1 MSIVTLNK
9 GAQFEK
15 PSDFFGQSV
24 TGGQGLFADFI
35 TSADGG
41 FVLTSAPV
49 VDGTYG
55 SSLYLDAA
63 DELETAVSAAFA
75 PTAGQSFGGAA
86 RVKIVHGTPMV
97 TSQNILFGT
106 SSVAT
111 PTERIGFS
119 LATAADSTFVVTC
132 EHDDGTTDSGVAL
145 AASDLPGGSD
155 FDYTAWHE
163 YGVLVEVDAA
173 GRCVV
178 KYFIDNVLVK
188 KIITASVSGWAATGL
203 AWVQTNLT
211 ASSTVDQAIDWIS
224 LGSDYRP

>member
-15 PSDFFGQSV
+15 PSDFFAQSV
-24 TGGQGLFADFI
+24 TGGHGLFADFFV
-35 TSADGG
+35 SSDGG
-41 FVLTSAPV
+41 FTLTNAPV
-49 VDGTYG
+49 VDGAYG
-55 SSLYLDAA
+55 SSLYLDGL
-63 DELETAVSAAFA
+63 DELETLVTKAFA
-75 PTAGQSFGGAA
+75 PTADQSFGGAA

-97 TSQNILFGT
+97 TKQNILFGT

-119 LATAADSTFVVTC
+119 LATNASSEVVVTC
-132 EHDDGTTDSGVAL
+132 EHHDGTTDGSVVL
-145 AASDLPGGSD
+145 AESELPGGSD
-155 FDYTAWHE
+155 FDYTGWHE
-163 YGVLVEVDAA
+163 YGVLVEVDAN

-188 KIITASVSGWAATGL
+188 KIITASVSGWAAAGL

-211 ASSTVDQAIDWIS
+211 TSSTVDQAIDWIS